1 MKKVDW
7 ATRPPGVAPF
17 QPGISISAESRYPR
31 ARADSWQG
39 NSSPPHPIPKVV
51 DVSDVEGH
59 FLVNSRAIVD
69 LTNLEGIDP
78 FVVDSFAFLGV
89 NLFARFGQVAV
100 RTAIDVRTSPS

>member
-7 ATRPPGVAPF
+7 ATRPPGVPPL

-31 ARADSWQG
+31 PWILARKSLHHLIQI
-39 NSSPPHPIPKVV
+39 SKVV

-59 FLVNSRAIVD
+59 FLVNSRDIVD

-89 NLFARFGQVAV
+89 NLFARFG
-100 RTAIDVRTSPS
+100 RSPSALRST